1 MIYAAFVLWLWRG
14 GDRMSTQPT
23 DLPANDFPPRTIEDV
38 EQEMRLA
45 NSLIMEHRERMGPV
59 TNILEIRDGK
69 PALLTQEINWLHE
82 EWRVMWDAARD

>member
-38 EQEMRLA
+38 EQELHLA
-45 NSLIMEHRERMGPV
+45 NSLIVERRARQNAK
-59 TNILEIRDGK
+59 TAYLERIDGK
-69 PALLTQEINWLHE
+69 PALLTQEINWLHD